1 MYLDLQFAPNRLYS
15 GNAGNFIVDNMSKSP
30 LNIEELRHLIHEG
43 KAKDP
48 LVFLESVMNGQDP
61 RQLSSVYELIMEID
75 SFTGGDLNKSDWNE
89 LIDHVT
95 SRYKYH
101 TVPLSESMS
110 AAKTMAEYLHAKR
123 KQIETSTTDN
133 SADPNN
139 SPLTTEEIEL
149 FKEKFNDEF

>member
-15 GNAGNFIVDNMSKSP
+15 WYAGNFIVDNMSKSP
-30 LNIEELRHLIHEG
+30 LNIEELRHLINEG

-48 LVFLESVMNGQDP
+48 LVFLEAVMNGQDP
-61 RQLSSVYELIMEID
+61 RKLSGIYDLIMEID
-75 SFTGGDLNKSDWNE
+75 SFTGGDIGKSEWNE
-89 LIDHVT
+89 ILDHVT

-110 AAKTMAEYLHAKR
+110 AAKTVAEYLHAKR
-123 KQIETSTTDN
+123 KQIETVDTNNTAN
-133 SADPNN
+133 PNAN
-139 SPLTTEEIEL
+139 PLTEDEIDL

>member
-1 MYLDLQFAPNRLYS
+1 
-15 GNAGNFIVDNMSKSP
+15 MSQSP
-30 LNIEELRHLIHEG
+30 LNIEELRDLIHEG

-48 LVFLESVMNGQDP
+48 LVFLEAVMNGQDP
-61 RQLSSVYELIMEID
+61 RQLSSIYELVMEID
-75 SFTGGDLNKSDWNE
+75 SFTNGELNKSDWNE
-89 LIDHVT
+89 IVDHVV

-123 KQIETSTTDN
+123 KQVENIDNNSTI
-133 SADPNN
+133 DPNAH
-139 SPLTTEEIEL
+139 PLTEDEIEL